1 MKKLQKTYGI
11 KADPSKVW
19 DALTN
24 PALIRQYFFGTEA
37 ISDWKQG
44 STITYSG
51 EWEGKPYED
60 KGVILKIEPEKLL
73 VVNYWS
79 SRSGKP
85 DKPENYSPYEY
96 RLAES
101 KQGTSLTL
109 VQEGKFESEE
119 SRAKAWQH
127 WDVVINGLKELVEEE

>member
-1 MKKLQKTYGI
+1 MKKLQKNYEI
-11 KADPSKVW
+11 KASPAIVW

-24 PALIRQYFFGTEA
+24 PSMIRQYFFGTEA

-44 STITYSG
+44 STITYKG
-51 EWEGKPYED
+51 EWEGKSYED
-60 KGVILKIEPEKLL
+60 KGVILKLEPEKLL

-96 RLAES
+96 RLTPN
-101 KQGTSLTL
+101 KQGTTLTL
-109 VQEGKFESEE
+109 VQEGAFETEE
-119 SRAKAWQH
+119 SKAKAWEH
-127 WDVVINGLKELVEEE
+127 WDVVIGGMKKLVE